1 MKKLTLIACLLGSFF
16 ISQAQTP
23 SILVTSQWLKEH
35 LNDKDLV
42 ILQTSFLKFEFDKE
56 HIPGAQ
62 YLWPAWLAPDSPQG
76 SYNSPDPAA
85 AAQFL
90 EGLGISNNSKVV
102 LVHLRGEVSP
112 TARMFLTLEQLGLKN
127 QVYLLNGG
135 LDAWKKEGYPITTE
149 VTSPK
154 KGKFKPNVTPILVDK
169 DYVLNTLKSD
179 KGVVVDARAQRF
191 YDGEPVG
198 NPRDGHITGAKN
210 IFYGDMVDQ
219 TTNFYKPSDQLEPYF
234 TPVASKDK
242 ELVAYCFIGQT
253 ASVLYVAGR
262 ILGYN
267 VKLYDGSMQEWSRID
282 SLPME
287 KTVKPDQQPK

>member
-1 MKKLTLIACLLGSFF
+1 MKKLTLIACLLVSFF
-16 ISQAQTP
+16 VSQAQTP
-23 SILVTSQWLKEH
+23 SILVTPQWLKEH

-42 ILQTSFLKFEFDKE
+42 VLQMSFLKLEYDKE

-62 YLWPAWLAPDSPQG
+62 YLWPSWLAPNTPQG
-76 SYNSPDPAA
+76 SYNAPDLAT
-85 AAQFL
+85 AAQLL
-90 EGLGISNNSKVV
+90 ENLGISNNSRVV
-102 LVHLRGEVSP
+102 LVHLRGEVDP
-112 TARMFLTLEQLGLKN
+112 EARMFLTLEQLGLKN
-127 QVYLLNGG
+127 QVFLLNGG
-135 LDAWKKEGYPITTE
+135 MDAWKKEGYPVTAE
-149 VTSPK
+149 VASPK
-154 KGKFKPNVTPILVDK
+154 KGKFKPNVTQILVDK
-169 DYVLNTLKSD
+169 DYVLSTLKSD
-179 KGVVVDARAQRF
+179 KGIVVDARAQRY

-210 IFYGDMVDQ
+210 IYYADMIDQ
-219 TTNFYKPSDQLEPYF
+219 GFYKPTDQLESYF
-234 TPVASKDK
+234 TPVVSKDK
-242 ELVAYCFIGQT
+242 EVVAYCFIGQT